1 MVVYF
6 QYYVNARLGSMQRI
20 HEMTQNPPAMTK
32 WQIDALTPFLD
43 TFTQPGYRPYLP
55 EAEMTM
61 ALPDPPE
68 VESFRNIYLEVCQ
81 DIEPGGALAGD
92 PPGLDPTELYMH
104 FSNSEAM
111 ATASANQ
118 IRRYLLVTYRGDYH
132 GFLATANKIASGV
145 IPAAL
150 RRLQELRADA
160 PD

>member
-1 MVVYF
+1 M
-6 QYYVNARLGSMQRI
+6 R
-20 HEMTQNPPAMTK
+20 HKTPPMTK
-32 WQIDALTPFLD
+32 RQIDALTPFLD
-43 TFTQPGYRPYLP
+43 VFTQPGYRPYLP

-68 VESFRNIYLEVCQ
+68 VEAFRNIYLDVCQ
-81 DIEPGGALAGD
+81 DVAPAAILAED
-92 PPGLDPTELYMH
+92 PHGLDPTELYIH
-104 FSNSEAM
+104 FSNPETM

-150 RRLQELRADA
+150 RRLFELRAEA
-160 PD
+160 PE